1 MAASD
6 GPWNMTEFSH
16 IPIMLN
22 EVLELLK
29 PSRGGVFVDG
39 TLGGGGHS
47 EAILKQLPEGSKHYG
62 IDRDNAA
69 LAAAGK
75 RLEVFGNMFE
85 SIKGNFFDMRQL
97 LYAKGVEKADGIL
110 MDLGVSSHQL
120 DTADRGFSYHHDAPL
135 DMRMDTDAAFSAYDV
150 VNGYDSEKLFII
162 IKNYGEERYASRIAN
177 AIVRAR
183 TNKPIQSTC
192 ELAEIIKSA
201 VPVQSR
207 WEGTHPA
214 RRTFQAIRI
223 EVNGELDGLS
233 RAMEDAFSLLKS
245 KGVLA
250 VITFHSLE
258 DRIVKQ
264 VFKKLENPCTC
275 DPKAPICTCGA
286 VREASIITKKP
297 LIASDEENEL
307 NPRARSAKLRAIQ
320 KL

>member
-1 MAASD
+1 
-6 GPWNMTEFSH
+6 MTEFSH
-16 IPIMLN
+16 IPIMLD

-29 PSRGGVFVDG
+29 PQRGGIFIDG

-47 EAILKQLPEGSKHYG
+47 EAILKRLPNGSKHYG

-69 LAAAGK
+69 LAAACK
-75 RLEVFGNMFE
+75 RLEVFGDAFE
-85 SIKGNFFDMRQL
+85 SIKGNFFDMKYL
-97 LYAKGVEKADGIL
+97 LADRGIEKVDGIL

-120 DTADRGFSYHHDAPL
+120 DTVDRGFSYHHDAPL

-177 AIVRAR
+177 AIVKARA
-183 TNKPIQSTC
+183 NEPIKTTC
-192 ELAEIIKSA
+192 QLADVIKSA
-201 VPVQSR
+201 VPAQAR

-223 EVNGELDGLS
+223 EVNGELEGLS
-233 RAMEDAFSLLKS
+233 RAMEDAFSLLNS
-245 KGVLA
+245 DGVLA

-264 VFKKLENPCTC
+264 AFKKLENPCTC

-286 VREASIITKKP
+286 VREAKIITKKP
-297 LIASDEENEL
+297 LIASDEENEM